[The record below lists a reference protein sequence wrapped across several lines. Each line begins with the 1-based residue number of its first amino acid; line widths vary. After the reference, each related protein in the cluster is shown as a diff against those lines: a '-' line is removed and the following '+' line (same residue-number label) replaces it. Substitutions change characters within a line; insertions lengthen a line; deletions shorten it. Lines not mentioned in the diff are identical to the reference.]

1 MEENVETPEPAE
13 SSDST
18 AQAEQ
23 DVAAEQPETTQD
35 ARNMAALCHILG
47 LVGFI
52 GPLVIWLMKKDEHEF
67 IDDQGKE
74 ALNFQF
80 SIIIGYVAA
89 LLLGCIFVGVS
100 AAIGSILML
109 LVFVANTVLV
119 IIAALKASDG
129 RPGRY
134 PIAIR
139 FLK

>member
-1 MEENVETPEPAE
+1 MEENVETPTPAE
-13 SSDST
+13 SSDSG
-18 AQAEQ
+18 QAEQ
-23 DVAAEQPETTQD
+23 GATAEQPEIAQD

-52 GPLVIWLMKKDEHEF
+52 GPLVIWLMKKDDHEF

-89 LLLGCIFVGVS
+89 LVLGYISVGVS

-119 IIAALKASDG
+119 IIAALEAG
-129 RPGRY
+129 GGIRWRY
-134 PIAIR
+134 PVATR